1 MFVAVIIP
9 VYNESQFITQVLRG
23 IGPEVSHIIVVD
35 DCSTD
40 NTVEVVRHNKV
51 HGEEHR
57 LQTVFRTVYYEFADG
72 RVQLKNYSSQNSTIS
87 LLA

>member
-1 MFVAVIIP
+1 MIEATAASVP
-9 VYNESQFITQVLRG
+9 V
-23 IGPEVSHIIVVD
+23 
-35 DCSTD
+35 
-40 NTVEVVRHNKV
+40 NTWAKHNSVEVVRHDKK

-72 RVQLKNYSSQNSTIS
+72 RVQLRNYTSQNSTIS

>member
-1 MFVAVIIP
+1 MIEATAASVP
-9 VYNESQFITQVLRG
+9 V
-23 IGPEVSHIIVVD
+23 
-35 DCSTD
+35 STWAKH
-40 NTVEVVRHNKV
+40 NSVEVVRHDKK

-72 RVQLKNYSSQNSTIS
+72 RVQLRNYTSQNSTIS